1 MSQLESNALDE
12 RLKQALAGLTVGVP
26 VAGQLIGVSRN
37 SSYKA
42 AKNGEIPTIEIGN
55 RKLVPT
61 SWLRTKLG
69 LDHPKA
75 D

>member
-1 MSQLESNALDE
+1 MSQLELNALDE

-42 AKNGEIPTIEIGN
+42 AKNGEIPTIEIG
-55 RKLVPT
+55 KELVPT